1 MDMKNLIGKKVI
13 IRGDRSGVFYGIL
26 TSKDGRE
33 VELHDCRRLWY
44 WSGAA
49 SLHQLANEGV
59 KNPSDCKF
67 TITIPSIVIL
77 DAIEIIECS
86 KDAIRIIDE
95 VPVWRI

>member
-13 IRGDRSGVFYGIL
+13 IRGDRSGVFYGTL
-26 TSKDGRE
+26 ASKDGRE
-33 VELHDCRRLWY
+33 VELHDCRRIWY

-59 KNPSDCKF
+59 KYPLACKF
-67 TITIPSIVIL
+67 TITIPSIVIV
-77 DAIEIIECS
+77 DAIEIIPCS
-86 KDAIRIIDE
+86 EEAIKIIDE

>member
-13 IRGDRSGVFYGIL
+13 IRGDRSGVFYGTL

-33 VELHDCRRLWY
+33 VELHDCRRLWF

-59 KNPSDCKF
+59 KKPLECKF
-67 TITIPSIVIL
+67 TITIPSIVIV
-77 DAIEIIECS
+77 DVIEIIPCS
-86 KDAIRIIDE
+86 EEAIKIIE
-95 VPVWRI
+95 GVPVWRI

>member
-59 KNPSDCKF
+59 KNPSGCKF
-67 TITIPSIVIL
+67 TITIPNIVIM
-77 DAIEIIECS
+77 DVIEIIECS

-95 VPVWRI
+95 VPVWKI